1 MAGRRRTRAKRATA
15 SSTSRAYTYRKTL
28 AEAQVERVTWALLV
42 GVFAVIYLLPEGATL
57 QNWMAPLAG
66 AVILLGSGFYQYSR
80 GWRVAPVTWIGGS
93 LMLAAVY
100 YGLQINPGRDLLG
113 ITLLVFAAV
122 IAFGLVTGEG

>member
-1 MAGRRRTRAKRATA
+1 MARRRTKRA
-15 SSTSRAYTYRKTL
+15 SSSSRTYTYRKSY
-28 AEAQVERVTWALLV
+28 AEAQVERMTWALLV

-57 QNWMAPLAG
+57 QNWMAPFAG

-100 YGLQINPGRDLLG
+100 YGTQINPGRDLLG

>member
-1 MAGRRRTRAKRATA
+1 MAGRRRTRARRATA
-15 SSTSRAYTYRKTL
+15 SSTSRGYTYRKSY

-42 GVFAVIYLLPEGATL
+42 GVFAVLYLLPEGAVV

-100 YGLQINPGRDLLG
+100 YGTQINPGRDLLG

>member
-1 MAGRRRTRAKRATA
+1 MARRRTKRA
-15 SSTSRAYTYRKTL
+15 SSSSRTYTYRKSY
-28 AEAQVERVTWALLV
+28 AEAQVERMTWALLV

-66 AVILLGSGFYQYSR
+66 AAILLGSGFYQYSR

-100 YGLQINPGRDLLG
+100 YGTQINPGRDLLG